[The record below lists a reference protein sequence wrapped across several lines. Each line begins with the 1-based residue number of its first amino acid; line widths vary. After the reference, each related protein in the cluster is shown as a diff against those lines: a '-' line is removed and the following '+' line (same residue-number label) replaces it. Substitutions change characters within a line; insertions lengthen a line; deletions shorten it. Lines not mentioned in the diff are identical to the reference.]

1 MTYSAYIFDLDG
13 TALDTLEDLTQSVNY
28 ALRQFAMPER
38 RKEEVRMM
46 IGNGV
51 RLLIERAVPDGT
63 KDAVTIQVFKT
74 FREHYL
80 EHSLDNTRPY
90 PGILELFAKLK
101 HRGSKIA
108 IVSNKLQPAVTDL
121 VDRFFSDYV
130 DVAIGERVGMRRKPA
145 PDMVLEAMRQMG
157 LKPLVQGVQEAV
169 YVGDSDTDILTAQ
182 NSGLPCISVSWGFRD
197 KEFLLSHGAT
207 TIVEVP
213 DDILLEI

>member
-63 KDAVTIQVFKT
+63 KDAVTIQVFKI

-207 TIVEVP
+207 TIVERP
-213 DDILLEI
+213 DEILLEI